1 MRKTTAIPINGK
13 TIVVRELTPREI
25 DALFDQCRQR
35 TRTTVDDILDVHHL
49 DTVLLGAM
57 LGLAPERC
65 EALVGEL
72 TTSEYMPLVEAAKTL
87 NPDFSPW
94 PGADWSTP
102 GNWQTWARSS
112 PTPTRMRRRPHRPRP
127 PPRLGLRTEFFNLAI
142 KQLSNG

>member
-1 MRKTTAIPINGK
+1 MRKTTAIPINGE

-72 TTSEYMPLVEAAKTL
+72 TPSEYMPLVEAAKTL
-87 NPDFSPW
+87 NPDFFAMARRRLEYAGQLADM
-94 PGADWSTP
+94 GAILANAYASGLQPSSSTATTTP
-102 GNWQTWARSS
+102 GITD
-112 PTPTRMRRRPHRPRP
+112 
-127 PPRLGLRTEFFNLAI
+127 
-142 KQLSNG
+142 